1 MPWKLPDS
9 EAGLLALAK
18 SYPFP
23 APDGSYLFRGG
34 GAEPLAAGD
43 FTPLLYEGRVP
54 VLAHGSNRSPEQ
66 LARKF
71 GATAEIPVTVGWLA
85 DHDVVYSAHVT
96 QYGSIA
102 STVQH
107 LPGAR
112 ARVSITWLSRAQL
125 ARMHETEGPSSYL
138 YGRLRDVDLR
148 MEAGPSAA
156 IRECWLYLSRNG
168 CLARKGAPV
177 GLAAVT
183 TEGRQHDALLQPEV
197 LAHVRERY
205 RPHLE
210 LDAMILRKIRNAE
223 LRRALVEELRAE
235 AVPAAAPHF
244 HAGSSE

>member
-9 EAGLLALAK
+9 DADLLALAK
-18 SYPFP
+18 GYPFP
-23 APDGSYLFRGG
+23 APEGSYLFRGG
-34 GAEPLAAGD
+34 RAEPLAGD
-43 FTPLLYEGRVP
+43 FTPVLYDGRVP

-85 DHDVVYSAHVT
+85 DYDVVYSAHVT

-112 ARVSITWLSRAQL
+112 ARIFITWLDEAQL

-138 YGRLRDVDLR
+138 YGRLRDIDLR
-148 MEAGPSAA
+148 MEAGPGKVV
-156 IRECWLYLSRNG
+156 RECNLYLSRNG
-168 CLARKGAPV
+168 CLARQAAPV

-183 TEGRQHDALLQPEV
+183 AEGRMHEALPQPAV
-197 LAHVRERY
+197 LAHVHERY

-223 LRRALVEELRAE
+223 LRRALVEELRAD

-244 HAGSSE
+244 QAGGA